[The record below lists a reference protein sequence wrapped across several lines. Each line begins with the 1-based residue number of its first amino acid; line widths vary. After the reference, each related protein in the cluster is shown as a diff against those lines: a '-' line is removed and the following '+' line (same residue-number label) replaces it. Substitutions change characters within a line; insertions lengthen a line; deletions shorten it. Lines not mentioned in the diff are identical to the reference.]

1 MSEGHSILEAS
12 FEEMTVSPTPGSPV
26 RTDGHS
32 ITADPAPNSKITFQ
46 VEIVYKDQ
54 VTKKAVRILPTSTMH
69 DFVDKLNKKK
79 YMPSTSALGGNQL
92 KSEQIAISFGKAK
105 EQVVPLPLSRW
116 PEPLWNIGLRDK
128 VFIYV
133 HFMFDNLGCR
143 YFEH

>member
-26 RTDGHS
+26 RTDGHT
-32 ITADPAPNSKITFQ
+32 ITADPPPNSKITFQ
-46 VEIVYKDQ
+46 VEIIYKDQ
-54 VTKKAVRILPTSTMH
+54 VTKKAVRILPNSTMH

-79 YMPSTSALGGNQL
+79 YMPSTSALGGSQL

-105 EQVVPLPLSRW
+105 DHVVPLPLSRW

-128 VFIYV
+128 VF
-133 HFMFDNLGCR
+133 FTRQLLLDCLG
-143 YFEH
+143 YYYSKH